1 MSPQRAGVALSPPMT
16 HPAPTIAV
24 ACHAALPASGDATD
38 WVQLLPAGTFRGA
51 DGRGPYRVP
60 DAEALIAASLADGPL
75 VIDEAHA
82 TDLAAPKGGAAPAQ
96 GWIVALEARQDGIW
110 GRVEWTPLGQ
120 RALQDRL
127 YRGISPVFAQRK
139 DGTVLRL
146 LRAALTNAPN
156 LPLATLHSEQGN
168 SMDLLMRLRQALGL
182 GEDAEEEA
190 VLTAL
195 EGRMAGMKAMHAQLA
210 GKLGLA
216 EDAEG
221 DAIVTAL
228 QSRLEAAT
236 DATTLR
242 GELVALQA
250 QVKTLEGEKA
260 RDKATLAVDDAIKAG
275 KPIPKTLRDHYIARH
290 MQDPKAVEL
299 ELGALPSLHAGGLD
313 PKQQEGAA
321 VDLQDATVIAA
332 HAQELQRKEA
342 AAGRN
347 ISIAEAV
354 QRVTATRGA
363 A

>member
-1 MSPQRAGVALSPPMT
+1 MT

-24 ACHAALPASGDATD
+24 ACQAVLPTPEDGLPE
-38 WVQLLPAGTFRGA
+38 WVQLLPAGEFRGA
-51 DGRGPYRVP
+51 DGRGPYTVP
-60 DAEALIAASLADGPL
+60 DARALIAASMADGPL

-96 GWIVALEARQDGIW
+96 GWIQELQAREDGIW

-120 RALQDRL
+120 KALQDRL

-139 DGTVLRL
+139 DGAVLRL

-195 EGRMAGMKAMHAQLA
+195 ETRMGGYKAMQAQLA
-210 GKLGLA
+210 GALGLA
-216 EDAEG
+216 EDAAG

-228 QSRLEAAT
+228 QSRLEAEPELA
-236 DATTLR
+236 TLR
-242 GELVALQA
+242 GELVSLQA
-250 QVKTLEGEKA
+250 QLTTLQTEKA
-260 RDKATLAVDDAIKAG
+260 RDQAIAAVDGAIKAG

-290 MQDPKAVEL
+290 MKDPKAVEL
-299 ELGALPSLHAGGLD
+299 ELAGLPSLHAGGIA
-313 PKQQEGAA
+313 PAQRREGDA
-321 VDLQDATVIAA
+321 VDIEDPVAIATHARELQD
-332 HAQELQRKEA
+332 KEA
-342 AAGRN
+342 AAGRKL
-347 ISIAEAV
+347 SIAEAV
-354 QRVTATRGA
+354 QRVIATRGA